1 MSQFFDDVDTTPVCA
16 FPWAGPI
23 YYDASTLE
31 LMWQAMVHTYPPR
44 IIITYGYIIHIMYNV
59 YMPHLYVEFLCI

>member
-1 MSQFFDDVDTTPVCA
+1 MALRWSQFFDDVDTTPVCA

-31 LMWQAMVHTYPPR
+31 LMWQAMVHTYLPVPR
-44 IIITYGYIIHIMYNV
+44 IIHMDT
-59 YMPHLYVEFLCI
+59 